1 MKYSLWQILLRW
13 MPGSARKKQLTKW
26 QTSVADIDN
35 GASSWNLNTTLA
47 TFKDPIYIN
56 SCQIKPNQKLTQTKP
71 LYIIWFL

>member
-35 GASSWNLNTTLA
+35 GASSWNLNKNTSNIQR
-47 TFKDPIYIN
+47 PYIY
-56 SCQIKPNQKLTQTKP
+56 KFLPNIT
-71 LYIIWFL
+71 